1 MHARHLGICFSTRTI
16 LPCWFS
22 YIDSRFACTRVS
34 RAFFN
39 KQGQSEI
46 AIPALVWWP
55 PAASAPGRRS
65 AASDEAATLA
75 PSVTATTHAHA
86 AGCPAVGATSWKLHG
101 GHSHR
106 LVYRNAILEE
116 PRARTLAGTLSAAR
130 GSAVAR
136 TPWYSNWCVGLWHRD
151 QRGYAQYLGRSS
163 RRRKP
168 RAVHN
173 GCVRHRGWHRHAL
186 PRW

>member
-1 MHARHLGICFSTRTI
+1 MHQDDTSRDSSFVQVLYMDFDSCHLHARELSLTCIQIAERPGGRPPPLRPGGAV
-16 LPCWFS
+16 LPP
-22 YIDSRFACTRVS
+22 T
-34 RAFFN
+34 
-39 KQGQSEI
+39 
-46 AIPALVWWP
+46 
-55 PAASAPGRRS
+55 
-65 AASDEAATLA
+65 SDEA
-75 PSVTATTHAHA
+75 ATTHAHA

-106 LVYRNAILEE
+106 LVYGNAILEE

-151 QRGYAQYLGRSS
+151 QRGYTQHLGRSS
-163 RRRKP
+163 RRRKR

-186 PRW
+186 PWW

>member
-1 MHARHLGICFSTRTI
+1 MHDIWELLICFQQDDTPILVLVHRFQICMHESFTSLFSTGPIRNRNPRPR
-16 LPCWFS
+16 LVAARRLC
-22 YIDSRFACTRVS
+22 SR
-34 RAFFN
+34 
-39 KQGQSEI
+39 
-46 AIPALVWWP
+46 
-55 PAASAPGRRS
+55 RRS

-75 PSVTATTHAHA
+75 PSVTATTYAHA

-168 RAVHN
+168 LAVHN

>member
-1 MHARHLGICFSTRTI
+1 MHDIWELLICFSTRTI

-34 RAFFN
+34 RAFFQ
-39 KQGQSEI
+39 QGQSES
-46 AIPALVWWP
+46 PPRPRLV
-55 PAASAPGRRS
+55 AARRLCSRRRS

-106 LVYRNAILEE
+106 LVYGNAILEE

>member
-1 MHARHLGICFSTRTI
+1 MHELESFSSVSASGRE

-22 YIDSRFACTRVS
+22 YYGPRFACTRVCL
-34 RAFFN
+34 RTYPN
-39 KQGQSEI
+39 R
-46 AIPALVWWP
+46 PDWP

-86 AGCPAVGATSWKLHG
+86 AGCPTVGATSWKLHG

-151 QRGYAQYLGRSS
+151 QRGYTQHLGRSS
-163 RRRKP
+163 RRRKR